1 MLVFKLQAANLAPN
15 ALYYQHSRGLFN
27 LSSLQSA
34 DVFISLP
41 RFNAVD
47 ESAVS
52 NVSIVDQAD
61 GRAFEWNIFVEPR
74 SGITMGK
81 DIALQI
87 NFESP
92 GYGAFEDLQLPAG
105 PMPLLWS
112 QDRETINRD
121 DAQSFKDGVRQAN
134 SLQIAMFVVG
144 PLMLCCC
151 LLYACVVLW
160 KCVVH
165 RHKDEQIEMNPTY
178 KT

>member
-1 MLVFKLQAANLAPN
+1 MILTLILRIIILLLSKVWNDNLARTLTWEYAGHTVFLEGIELLVFKLQAANLAPN

-41 RFNAVD
+41 RFHAVD

-92 GYGAFEDLQLPAG
+92 GYGAFEDLQLVF
-105 PMPLLWS
+105 MIFIFIIL
-112 QDRETINRD
+112 
-121 DAQSFKDGVRQAN
+121 
-134 SLQIAMFVVG
+134 
-144 PLMLCCC
+144 
-151 LLYACVVLW
+151 
-160 KCVVH
+160 
-165 RHKDEQIEMNPTY
+165 
-178 KT
+178 